1 MSQPTDPWA
10 FECPHCHAAKGRHCH
25 DGYGGARIRR
35 THKKRLDLAE
45 EARKAAEA
53 EETPDDPS

>member
-1 MSQPTDPWA
+1 MSKPTDPWA
-10 FECPHCHAAKGRHCH
+10 FDCPHCHASKGRHCH
-25 DGYGGARIRR
+25 DGYGARVHN

-53 EETPDDPS
+53 EETPR